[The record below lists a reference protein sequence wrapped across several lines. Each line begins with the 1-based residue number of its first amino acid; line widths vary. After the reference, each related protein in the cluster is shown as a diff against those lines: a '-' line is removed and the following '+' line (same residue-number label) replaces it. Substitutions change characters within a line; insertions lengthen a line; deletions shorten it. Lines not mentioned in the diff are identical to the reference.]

1 MKRQWKLI
9 FSYTFTTVYPNYPN
23 QDYTHN
29 CSLSVIN
36 ANQCPIKLSNYPKS
50 VFIISHFSIYLYAY
64 CMYIYMYYIY
74 IIYTYIYIYIY
85 IYIKENV
92 NVSETNYLNKTKTIF
107 WDHSKQSNQ
116 NKCIIRNI
124 TITKKKKKQ
133 IGKYYGTS
141 LLLKLY

>member
-9 FSYTFTTVYPNYPN
+9 FSYKFTTVYPNYPN

-74 IIYTYIYIYIY
+74 IIYTYTYIYIY

-107 WDHSKQSNQ
+107 WDHPKQSNR